1 MSLNENAHKNVKNG
15 PKMVKNGPKMVK
27 NPLFVKLRKPIPPF
41 ERSGPKIFVV
51 DSEAYTYEISSYAVK
66 NKRFYVLEWKYA
78 QNAKKGPKTVIRP
91 LYMKF

>member
-1 MSLNENAHKNVKNG
+1 
-15 PKMVKNGPKMVK
+15 MVKK
-27 NPLFVKLRKPIPPF
+27 PLFVKLCKPIAPF

-78 QNAKKGPKTVIRP
+78 QNAKKGPKNRSTWN
-91 LYMKF
+91 FDNQ

>member
-1 MSLNENAHKNVKNG
+1 MSLNENALKNVKNG
-15 PKMVKNGPKMVK
+15 PKMVN
-27 NPLFVKLRKPIPPF
+27 NRLFVKLCKPIPPF

-78 QNAKKGPKTVIRP
+78 QNAKKGPETFIRP
-91 LYMKF
+91 LYMKFW

>member
-1 MSLNENAHKNVKNG
+1 MSLNENAHKNVKNW
-15 PKMVKNGPKMVK
+15 PKMVKNR
-27 NPLFVKLRKPIPPF
+27 LFVKLCKPIAPF
-41 ERSGPKIFVV
+41 ERSGPKFFVV
-51 DSEAYTYEISSYAVK
+51 DSEAYTYGISSYAVK